1 MIRNLLFSSSRRI
14 VNVMNVKAQSQKPV
28 RVATFN
34 ILAPCYYW
42 IRWVSAAGENG
53 YDTLWWMIRILFCHK
68 AFCGLVFYCVIVAS
82 PPVLFIARKL
92 LSSVRY
98 RESCVIR
105 QYANLSP
112 IAYHIM
118 QLTQNLLQLKV
129 NAWTYECYFYLHT
142 ANTDFILRFPR
153 FWDLLF
159 QVLFSL
165 CWSRNCT
172 DYFQILT
179 CCFHTFFV
187 IKSQIFRVLPHPYEE
202 SKIYKMN

>member
-14 VNVMNVKAQSQKPV
+14 VNVMSVKAQSQKPV

-53 YDTLWWMIRILFCHK
+53 YDTLWWMIKILFCHK

-98 RESCVIR
+98 SESYVIR

-118 QLTQNLLQLKV
+118 QLTQNLLQLIKWMLGHMNV
-129 NAWTYECYFYLHT
+129 IFTCIQLILILYWGFQ
-142 ANTDFILRFPR
+142 DFETLFFKFCFPCVDHVIVLIIFK
-153 FWDLLF
+153 FW
-159 QVLFSL
+159 
-165 CWSRNCT
+165 
-172 DYFQILT
+172 
-179 CCFHTFFV
+179 
-187 IKSQIFRVLPHPYEE
+187 RVVSIH
-202 SKIYKMN
+202 SSW

>member
-14 VNVMNVKAQSQKPV
+14 VNVMSVKVQSQKPV

-53 YDTLWWMIRILFCHK
+53 YADTLWWMIRILFCHK

-118 QLTQNLLQLKV
+118 QLTQNLLQLIKWMLGHMNV
-129 NAWTYECYFYLHT
+129 IFTCIQLILILYWGFQ
-142 ANTDFILRFPR
+142 DFE
-153 FWDLLF
+153 
-159 QVLFSL
+159 
-165 CWSRNCT
+165 
-172 DYFQILT
+172 
-179 CCFHTFFV
+179 TFFFKFCFPCVDQV
-187 IKSQIFRVLPHPYEE
+187 IVLIIFKFWRVVSIH
-202 SKIYKMN
+202 SSW